1 MSEGQKKG
9 PIRIA
14 ADKAKQLYDQGN
26 ATILDVVDTD
36 KYNKLSYKIKGA
48 VRINPEDIADEYTQ
62 LPQDRTVLAY

>member
-1 MSEGQKKG
+1 MGEGQKNG

-14 ADKAKQLYDQGN
+14 VDKAKELYDQGN
-26 ATILDVVDTD
+26 VTILDVVDTD
-36 KYNKLSYKIKGA
+36 TYNKFSYKIKGA